1 MNRKRNKKILSFFFD
16 GVVLLLT
23 TPWRAVCCAG
33 GRGDCVGLTKKRRRS
48 RRKHSG
54 DWSVDSIT
62 KTTTNRTKS
71 RANPIIIVVG
81 WEIVDVLVEEKGEKG
96 RVTSRRAAEQGYRH
110 LIFMNEFLFD
120 VHSSRRSEQKQ
131 R

>member
-1 MNRKRNKKILSFFFD
+1 M
-16 GVVLLLT
+16 
-23 TPWRAVCCAG
+23 
-33 GRGDCVGLTKKRRRS
+33 
-48 RRKHSG
+48 
-54 DWSVDSIT
+54 
-62 KTTTNRTKS
+62 
-71 RANPIIIVVG
+71 VG

>member
-1 MNRKRNKKILSFFFD
+1 MLS
-16 GVVLLLT
+16 
-23 TPWRAVCCAG
+23 G

-71 RANPIIIVVG
+71 RANPIIIVAG
-81 WEIVDVLVEEKGEKG
+81 WEIVDVLVEERGEKG
-96 RVTSRRAAEQGYRH
+96 RVVTSRRAAEQGYRH